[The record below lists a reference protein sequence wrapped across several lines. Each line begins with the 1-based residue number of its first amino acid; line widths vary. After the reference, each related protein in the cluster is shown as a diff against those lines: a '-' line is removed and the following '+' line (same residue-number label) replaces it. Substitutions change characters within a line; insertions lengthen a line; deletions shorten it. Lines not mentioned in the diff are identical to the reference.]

1 MTEPVQDEK
10 LIRNVSDTAL
20 WAAVFRAEEN
30 ERPDTLFRD
39 PLAKRL
45 AGERGVRIEKEMKFS
60 GSPKWPWIARTVV
73 VDQTITEEIAAGTDM
88 VINLAAGL
96 DTRPYRMDL
105 PATLT
110 WVEIDLPGIIEY
122 KEEMLANY
130 KPACQLE
137 RIKLNLTDGSEL
149 RPVLAELGRRAK
161 RALIVCEGLL
171 VYLSRDEVAG
181 LSSDLAAVPSFRQW
195 ILDLVSPALMQMM
208 VKQLGTHLEA
218 AGSPM
223 KFGPEEGPDFFV
235 PYGWK
240 PVRVQSMLHVAA
252 RLRRLPLGLRLF
264 ALLPDKFPAK
274 GKRPWGGACLMARV

>member
-1 MTEPVQDEK
+1 MTEPVPAEK

-20 WAAVFRAEEN
+20 WAAVYRAEEN
-30 ERPDTLFRD
+30 ERPDALFRD

-45 AGERGVRIEKEMKFS
+45 AGDRGARIEKEMKFR
-60 GSPKWPWIARTVV
+60 GNPKWPWIARTVA

-96 DTRPYRMDL
+96 DARPYRMNL

-122 KEEMLANY
+122 KEEILANE
-130 KPACQLE
+130 KPVCGLE
-137 RIKLNLTDGSEL
+137 RIKLNLADESERRL
-149 RPVLAELGRRAK
+149 VLAELGQKAK
-161 RALIVCEGLL
+161 KALIVCEGLL
-171 VYLSRDEVAG
+171 IYLNRDEVAG
-181 LSSDLAAVPSFRQW
+181 LASDLASVPAFNHW
-195 ILDLVSPALMQMM
+195 ILDMVSPALMQMM

-223 KFGPEEGPDFFV
+223 KFGPEEGPEFFV

-264 ALLPDKFPAK
+264 ALLPDRFPPK

>member
-1 MTEPVQDEK
+1 MAELVPDEK

-20 WAAVFRAEEN
+20 WAAVYRAEEN
-30 ERPDTLFRD
+30 ERPDALFRD
-39 PLAKRL
+39 PFAKRL
-45 AGERGVRIEKEMKFS
+45 AGERGARIEKEMKFS
-60 GSPKWPWIARTVV
+60 GNPKWPWIARTVA
-73 VDQTITEEIAAGTDM
+73 VDQTITDEIAAGTDM

-96 DTRPYRMDL
+96 DARPYRINL

-110 WVEIDLPGIIEY
+110 WVEIDLPGILEY
-122 KEEMLANY
+122 KEEILNNE
-130 KPACQLE
+130 KPVCRLE
-137 RIKLNLTDGSEL
+137 RIKLNLANGREL
-149 RPVLAELGRRAK
+149 RPVLAELGRRTK
-161 RALIVCEGLL
+161 KALIVCDGLL

-181 LSSDLAAVPSFRQW
+181 LANDLASVPSFSHW
-195 ILDLVSPALMQMM
+195 ILDMVSPALMQMM

-223 KFGPEEGPDFFV
+223 KFGPEEGPEFFV

-252 RLRRLPLGLRLF
+252 RLKRLPLWMRPF
-264 ALLPDKFPAK
+264 ALFPDKYPPK